1 MKVKAKEL
9 RELSA
14 EELLQKE
21 KDLKEEQFN
30 LRFQLA
36 TNQLANTA
44 QLKKVK
50 RDIARLKTIL
60 KQKELNAT

>member
-9 RELSA
+9 QELTA